1 MVNQM
6 SILRYIPEWFSGP
19 GFQKQA
25 RLWRPLYPAMID
37 LPFNVVKS
45 QMAAGTAEPSFTSRW
60 LEQGLG
66 AEDEDVLKHAS
77 RSMFGVHATRSILSN
92 ARILIVH
99 IHSLTMVRYPEIQ
112 EKVEAEMD
120 PVVGRNFEDRAHTE

>member
-19 GFQKQA
+19 GFQKQP
-25 RLWRPLYPAMID
+25 RLWRPLYPSMID

-45 QMAAGTAEPSFTSRW
+45 QMAAATAEPSFTSRW
-60 LEQGLG
+60 LEQGLS

-77 RSMFGVHATRSILSN
+77 RSMFGGGGETVVVRATRSILSN
-92 ARILIVH
+92 AKNSDRPHVFPYHGAI
-99 IHSLTMVRYPEIQ
+99 SR
-112 EKVEAEMD
+112 D
-120 PVVGRNFEDRAHTE
+120 PGESRS